1 MMKNITSH
9 VLLSTLKPC
18 REHINLLRVGGLD
31 DVTVRSVLKG
41 YIPTLQNTVG
51 LDVMGCCCD
60 RCLVSSQPTAVFCSS
75 NSLKPGRGHLVS
87 LNRFASHCNLPH
99 FVASRQSNWRN
110 QLKSAYCLA
119 IVLAHSTALQGRE
132 EQRMFIFTWVKL
144 KPVILE
150 QIMLFIK
157 IHLNCKQLAVFFFF
171 YIERFVFMYLF
182 VTLNKANKQY
192 KEYKLK
198 GISGFSFTLQHYF
211 SFYLTRFIFF
221 FTESKT
227 WW

>member
-9 VLLSTLKPC
+9 VLLRTLKPC
-18 REHINLLRVGGLD
+18 REHINLLHVG

-41 YIPTLQNTVG
+41 YILTLQNTVG

-132 EQRMFIFTWVKL
+132 EQRMYIFTWVKL

-150 QIMLFIK
+150 QIVVFIK
-157 IHLNCKQLAVFFFF
+157 IHLNCKQLAVFFFLLHWEICIYVF
-171 YIERFVFMYLF
+171 ICYIE
-182 VTLNKANKQY
+182 
-192 KEYKLK
+192 
-198 GISGFSFTLQHYF
+198 
-211 SFYLTRFIFF
+211 
-221 FTESKT
+221 
-227 WW
+227 